1 MFSMIKAETKRMFK
15 SRSFWVSLLIFSA
28 VFSLCVLTQS
38 SGQNANDFTVNDD
51 AFQFGLYI
59 AVDRMLTTLDSLVIS
74 FGATF
79 AMLIMGIY
87 LSSFSSQEYTSGYI
101 KNIATIQN
109 GRRNSCIAKGF
120 SAVLTAIILISV
132 SYLLSFLLG
141 KSLILHFTLDSTMH
155 IIQTAFSLTLLSIS
169 SYSMI
174 ICISIVLRSKV
185 AGIIAAFMI
194 ASGMLL
200 PLIEKILQIFNMTS
214 LLEYT
219 LSYQYAHLPAFDPAH
234 ADSMII
240 VSLFYFAIYN
250 IITVLIVKKRDI

>member
-87 LSSFSSQEYTSGYI
+87 LSSFSS
-101 KNIATIQN
+101 
-109 GRRNSCIAKGF
+109 
-120 SAVLTAIILISV
+120 
-132 SYLLSFLLG
+132 
-141 KSLILHFTLDSTMH
+141 
-155 IIQTAFSLTLLSIS
+155 
-169 SYSMI
+169 
-174 ICISIVLRSKV
+174 
-185 AGIIAAFMI
+185 
-194 ASGMLL
+194 
-200 PLIEKILQIFNMTS
+200 
-214 LLEYT
+214 
-219 LSYQYAHLPAFDPAH
+219 
-234 ADSMII
+234 
-240 VSLFYFAIYN
+240 
-250 IITVLIVKKRDI
+250 

>member
-87 LSSFSSQEYTSGYI
+87 LSSFSSQEYT
-101 KNIATIQN
+101 
-109 GRRNSCIAKGF
+109 
-120 SAVLTAIILISV
+120 IILISV

-141 KSLILHFTLDSTMH
+141 KSLILHFTIDSTMH
-155 IIQTAFSLTLLSIS
+155 IIQTAFSLTLLSIY

-200 PLIEKILQIFNMTS
+200 PLIEKILQIFNMNS